1 MSSGHTF
8 VRLADERPISGGYHP
23 KEPTMNAF
31 LTRLGNTGLTILIS
45 VSILSF
51 SLAAWNMTT
60 PGV

>member
-1 MSSGHTF
+1 MSSERTP
-8 VRLADERPISGGYHP
+8 VRLTDEPPIHGGP
-23 KEPTMNAF
+23 ERTEPPMNDF
-31 LTRLGNTGLTILIS
+31 LTRLGNAGLTILIS